1 MTDNR
6 NDATHGT
13 WANAL
18 SSLFEDEYPEK
29 LFRIPDD
36 EIDALE
42 GQPPDKWPMAGQ
54 TEINWDL
61 SVPGRKST
69 VDLTDPRVLE
79 PAESV
84 YFDVRSMVLGKA
96 YFADFDPLI
105 HPRFRLTDSRL
116 WAELD
121 PPKLGRAILHI
132 AKGWPISPV
141 WLCMH
146 EYGGFH
152 FGGGTHRYQ
161 VLKRSGSPH
170 FYFLAEPD
178 DVPAI
183 NTLLTVQWMRSRCTR
198 NVVTARSDRLITT
211 EGSKK

>member
-6 NDATHGT
+6 NDAARDK
-13 WANAL
+13 WAEAL

-29 LFRIPDD
+29 LFRNSAD

-42 GQPPDKWPMAGQ
+42 GLSPEKWPTAGQ

-61 SVPGRKST
+61 SVSGRKHT
-69 VDLTDPRVLE
+69 IGLPDPRVLQ
-79 PAESV
+79 PADCEQV
-84 YFDVRSMVLGKA
+84 DIASMVLGKA
-96 YFADFDPLI
+96 SFADFDPLL
-105 HPRFRLTDSRL
+105 HPYFRLTDSSL
-116 WAELD
+116 WVELTN
-121 PPKLGRAILHI
+121 PKLGMAILHI

-141 WLCMH
+141 WLCVH

-152 FGGGTHRYQ
+152 FGDGTHRYQ

-170 FYFLAEPD
+170 FYFLAMLD

-183 NTLLTVQWMRSRCTR
+183 NKQLTVHWMR
-198 NVVTARSDRLITT
+198 DYQLYDKQ
-211 EGSKK
+211 EPQ